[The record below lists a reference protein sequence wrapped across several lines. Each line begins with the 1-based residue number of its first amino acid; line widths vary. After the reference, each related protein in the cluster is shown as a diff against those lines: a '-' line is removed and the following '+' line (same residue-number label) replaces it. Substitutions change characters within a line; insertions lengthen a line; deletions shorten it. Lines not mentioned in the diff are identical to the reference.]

1 MEDLKKLN
9 EETKSEQDFK
19 DVDKDMQN
27 ADQQMS
33 DAQQNM
39 DQKQNSKASKSQKN
53 ASSNMKDAA
62 QKLSDLKDKMDQE
75 QEAEDIQAVRQLLKN
90 ILQLSF
96 DEEKLM
102 ADVKQTN
109 INNPKY
115 VELMHEQERIREN
128 SKMVED
134 SLYALAK
141 RQEQISSYVTKQIND
156 VNRYLVKGIADMED
170 RNVMRAS
177 GNEQFVMT
185 GYNNLAL
192 LLSEA
197 LQKMQQQQSESQS
210 KPQQG
215 MKMCMKCKK
224 PGNGMPNLSKMQKQ
238 LNDKISQMGEMMK
251 KQGQG
256 QKQGQGMSKE
266 FAEMAQM
273 QAQIRKQLEK
283 VNLEENKDGKNAL
296 GNLGQTAKQMEETE
310 KNLVNKQLTT
320 EMLTRQQEIMTRL
333 LEAENA
339 ERERDQKQER
349 ESHTAKEI
357 ERKIPPSIEAYL
369 KAKQS
374 EVDLYKTVPPSLKPY
389 YKGLAEK
396 YFRTLTV
403 QPQ

>member
-1 MEDLKKLN
+1 
-9 EETKSEQDFK
+9 
-19 DVDKDMQN
+19 
-27 ADQQMS
+27 
-33 DAQQNM
+33 M

-102 ADVKQTN
+102 ADVKKIN

-115 VELMHEQERIREN
+115 IDLMHEQERIREN

-141 RQEQISSYVTKQIND
+141 RQDQISSFVTKQIND
-156 VNRYLVKGIADMED
+156 INKYLVKGIADMEE

-224 PGNGMPNLSKMQKQ
+224 PGKGMPNLSKMQKQ

-251 KQGQG
+251 RQGQG
-256 QKQGQGMSKE
+256 QKQEPGMSKQ

-273 QAQIRKQLEK
+273 QAQIRKELEK

-296 GNLGQTAKQMEETE
+296 GNLGETAKQMEETE
-310 KNLVNKQLTT
+310 KNLVNKQLTA
-320 EMLTRQQEIMTRL
+320 EMLTRQQQIMTRL

-349 ESHTAKEI
+349 ESHTAKET

-369 KAKQS
+369 KARQS